1 MQKRKSFCFYA
12 IIRHMSKKL
21 NSILKR
27 INEIEKNIQEMK
39 IDLLFN
45 FSKKEK
51 LNIYQLKDI
60 LNEVKKI
67 RKELWNEKYSKNI

>member
-1 MQKRKSFCFYA
+1 
-12 IIRHMSKKL
+12 MSKKL

-27 INEIEKNIQEMK
+27 INEIEKNTQEMK
-39 IDLLFN
+39 VDLLFN
-45 FSKKEK
+45 FSKKER

-67 RKELWNEKYSKNI
+67 RKELWDEKYSKNI

>member
-1 MQKRKSFCFYA
+1 MQKRKSVCFYA

>member
-1 MQKRKSFCFYA
+1 
-12 IIRHMSKKL
+12 MSKKL